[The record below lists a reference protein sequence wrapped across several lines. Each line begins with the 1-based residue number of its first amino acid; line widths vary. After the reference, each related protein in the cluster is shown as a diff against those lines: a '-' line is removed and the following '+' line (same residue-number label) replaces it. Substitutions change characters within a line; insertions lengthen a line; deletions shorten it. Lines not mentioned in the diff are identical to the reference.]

1 MYAISES
8 VLVNRPGEHP
18 LTRAQMWQGLV
29 MKAENALPFVPAM
42 ESCEIVER
50 YADGFLREIVL
61 RGDRMRERITFT
73 APVEVLF
80 ERTEGSRFPGWITN
94 VLSDSEQ
101 GLVLTFTFGI
111 LFPGTPEG
119 SAEETRQG
127 DAVRASYV
135 SAVRST
141 IDRTRQLAADGKL

>member
-1 MYAISES
+1 
-8 VLVNRPGEHP
+8 
-18 LTRAQMWQGLV
+18 
-29 MKAENALPFVPAM
+29 
-42 ESCEIVER
+42 
-50 YADGFLREIVL
+50 
-61 RGDRMRERITFT
+61 MRERITFT